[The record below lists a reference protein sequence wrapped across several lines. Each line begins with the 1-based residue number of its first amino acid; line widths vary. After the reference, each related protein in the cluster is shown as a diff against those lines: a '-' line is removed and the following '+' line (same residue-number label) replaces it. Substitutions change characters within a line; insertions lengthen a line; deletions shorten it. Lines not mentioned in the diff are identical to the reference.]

1 VRNQVTTLPVHL
13 DPQQQD
19 YTAALDAA
27 AEAAK
32 LAGHPVAALMFTHP
46 ANPQGTL
53 FSRQQLGSM
62 IQWCLRNKVHCI
74 RCVLS
79 ALHLYVWWCLA
90 IQWCLRNKVHCIRW
104 VEGALYWHACG
115 CYQCSGACACA
126 TRCTASG
133 GLRVLCRAQC
143 SLACAARCTASG
155 ASGVLCIGMFGGVY
169 QYSRPAGTTRCTAS
183 PGEQVG

>member
-53 FSRQQLGSM
+53 FSRQQLCSM

-74 RCVLS
+74 RWVGGVVGGWCVECCLYVHQVAVEHQTAALDAAAEPLQQG
-79 ALHLYVWWCLA
+79 ALHQVLVWC
-90 IQWCLRNKVHCIRW
+90 
-104 VEGALYWHACG
+104 
-115 CYQCSGACACA
+115 CACA
-126 TRCTASG
+126 TACIELHHVSIGSG
-133 GLRVLCRAQC
+133 QGKQAPHSSSNARQQQRQRSLQGTPWQC
-143 SLACAARCTASG
+143 
-155 ASGVLCIGMFGGVY
+155 
-169 QYSRPAGTTRCTAS
+169 
-183 PGEQVG
+183 